1 MLLLQQQPI
10 YSGVPSV
17 SSESFHQPITPPAI
31 PASIGSADVG
41 VFPSSTFSMALQDL
55 QVGGSFSE
63 EDTFR
68 SFSGDFGGS
77 GDVCSAASASSFQPP
92 IFTEPF
98 SYEGTFMLEKDLG
111 KMVGL
116 FPEASGQMP
125 TSTATSAGV
134 NTQKY
139 MDPSTFDFPF
149 RSYTAS
155 SSDQCCYSSHPF
167 PEHTA
172 TSSHAPPP
180 PPPHHHHQQSSEK
193 LYHRDSSTI
202 APSPISPFSAPEDLS
217 QSVFPH
223 SAHQQQ
229 SYGEPLDSK
238 LNINVNIYQ
247 SHHHSQQQ
255 QQQQQHQLQQQ
266 QHQHQASQ
274 VHGRHVPHAALEET
288 SMMRRSEGRPGLY
301 QGYGASYGQVFYGG
315 LQGTER
321 QGIGGLETGY
331 PLMGR
336 SMFHADVSAQ
346 HPGRH
351 FGRRPS
357 LTIPMPSHTP
367 DSMELQKYVQSPKTP
382 TTPSSTRSS
391 PGREGLQ
398 KESLLC
404 AVCGDNAA
412 CQHYGVRTCEGC
424 KGFFKRTVQK
434 GAKYVCLADKNCPVD
449 KRRRNRCQFCRFQ
462 KCLAVGMVKEVVRT
476 DSLKGR
482 RGRLPSKPKSPQEA
496 PPSPP
501 VSLITSLVRAH
512 VDTCPDVPSLDYSK
526 YKVPSPED
534 SPMDEVDR
542 IRTFYDLL
550 LQSMDVLK
558 AWADRIPG
566 FSDLLKEDQELLFQ
580 SATMEMFVLRI
591 AYRIQTGDE
600 KITFDNGLVL
610 HRQQC
615 WEMFGD
621 WISSIM
627 DFGVSLHRMTIDIS
641 SLACMAALAMI
652 TLRHGLKD
660 VKKMEELQMKIID
673 CLRDHCTYNA
683 DAQRKPNFF
692 SLILGKIA
700 ELRSLSREGQERL
713 IFFKLQGLFPT
724 PPVIESLFHSSQLP
738 F

>member
-217 QSVFPH
+217 QS
-223 SAHQQQ
+223 
-229 SYGEPLDSK
+229 
-238 LNINVNIYQ
+238 
-247 SHHHSQQQ
+247 
-255 QQQQQHQLQQQ
+255 
-266 QHQHQASQ
+266 
-274 VHGRHVPHAALEET
+274 
-288 SMMRRSEGRPGLY
+288 
-301 QGYGASYGQVFYGG
+301 GYGASYGQVFYGG

-501 VSLITSLVRAH
+501 VSLITSL
-512 VDTCPDVPSLDYSK
+512 